1 MSTLAISLAGETEK
15 KLLEE
20 ARLGDGAAFAEM
32 ILPSAQAVYR
42 RARHA
47 TGNAA
52 DAEDVRQETVL
63 KAYSRLGQFA
73 GAGKGQ
79 VGALEFRAW
88 VARIG
93 VNASIDLLRKRAKQ
107 KTQSLEWN
115 AETEERHTPKEPAD
129 GTDNPEERYA
139 RREMCKLMVRAIR
152 TLEPDLRQVCLMRD
166 ILEYSTQEVA
176 ERLGISQLA
185 VRLRL
190 YRAHVKLRGKM
201 QQAMKP
207 HGARRAGPRLIR
219 RGEAPR
225 QRPRAFAPVRE
236 CCFGD

>member
-1 MSTLAISLAGETEK
+1 MTISLAGETEK

-32 ILPSAQAVYR
+32 ILPSAQAVFR
-42 RARHA
+42 RARRS
-47 TGNAA
+47 TGSVA

-63 KAYSRLGQFA
+63 KAYARLGQFA
-73 GAGKGQ
+73 GASKGQ

-107 KTQSLEWN
+107 KTQSLEWEP
-115 AETEERHTPKEPAD
+115 ETDEKHTPRELAD
-129 GTDNPEERYA
+129 GAVNPEERYA
-139 RREMCKLMVRAIR
+139 RREMCKLMVRAIT

-176 ERLGISQLA
+176 ERLGISLLA

-190 YRAHVKLRGKM
+190 YRAHVKLRDKM
-201 QQAMKP
+201 HQVMKTQA
-207 HGARRAGPRLIR
+207 ARRAGQRLAR
-219 RGEAPR
+219 AEAS
-225 QRPRAFAPVRE
+225 RPQTRAFRPVQE